1 MARQSFISN
10 LSGYALKKLRL
21 LVNGSTH
28 EYDTTQPVEVVIDA
42 APKFWYWDANGTNN
56 SEWSYIGAGYSQE
69 AQLIPNFTDITSSHI
84 KTNFTQNDP
93 EAYPVSEN
101 SPFIILKKG
110 LWRYTLLIEL
120 ECISAGTGTSDM
132 KIATYA
138 MREGPINYLLIR
150 PVRAPVNNGIETTYT
165 RQISGL
171 FYSDADPVKQNDEYV
186 VQRNLRFEINC
197 GSIDAVYRFRQSSL
211 MLEQLTV

>member
-10 LSGYALKKLRL
+10 LSGYALKKLKL
-21 LVNGSTH
+21 LVNGNTH
-28 EYDTTQPVEVVIDA
+28 EYDTTQPVEVAINS
-42 APKFWYWDANGTNN
+42 APKFWYWDANGNNN
-56 SEWSYIGAGYSQE
+56 SEWSYIGDGYNQE
-69 AQLIPNFTDITSSHI
+69 AHLIPNFTDITNSHVR
-84 KTNFTQNDP
+84 TNFTQNDP
-93 EAYPVSEN
+93 EAYPFSEN

-120 ECISAGTGTSDM
+120 ECVSAGTGTSDM
-132 KIATYA
+132 QIATYA
-138 MREGPINYLLIR
+138 MREGIANYLLIR

-186 VQRNLRFEINC
+186 VQRNLRFEING
-197 GSIDAVYRFRQSSL
+197 GSIDATYRFRQSGL